1 MKSNIKP
8 IEFQATLDPEKAHY
22 EKSGMCHRCEYRA
35 LFFETGT
42 SLQPQCGEI
51 SISVQ
56 HCTTWRPVR
65 PVVIKLKDKE
75 PVDPRTVFSN
85 NKDDAMRLEFVR
97 VLDMDEMRMR
107 VIGAGRHMTVSW
119 MR

>member
-1 MKSNIKP
+1 MKSKIQP
-8 IEFQATLDPEKAHY
+8 VEFQTTVNPEKAHY
-22 EKSGMCHRCEYRA
+22 SKSGMCHRCEYRA
-35 LFFETGT
+35 TFFETGM
-42 SLQPQCGEI
+42 SLQPQCEDL

-65 PVVIKLKDKE
+65 PVVVKPKDKE
-75 PVDPRTVFSN
+75 DIRNMFAENP
-85 NKDDAMRLEFVR
+85 KDSTRLEFVR
-97 VLDMDEMRMR
+97 VVDMDEMKLR